1 MRKVFWAVAC
11 LLAVSISAAKADVLA
26 RISVSQ
32 QSMTVYVDGMPR
44 YTWPV
49 STARPPYATPRGTF
63 RPQRLERMWY
73 SRVYDNAPMPYAIF
87 FHYGFAV
94 HGTNQTRALGRP
106 ASHGCVRLPTQAAR
120 ELFTLVKQ
128 HGMSHSRIVV
138 GI

>member
-63 RPQRLERMWY
+63 RPQRMERMWY

-106 ASHGCVRLPTQAAR
+106 ASHGCVRLPTAAAR

-128 HGMSHSRIVV
+128 HGMRNSRIVV

>member
-63 RPQRLERMWY
+63 RPQRMERMWY

-106 ASHGCVRLPTQAAR
+106 ASHGCVRLPTAAAR

-128 HGMSHSRIVV
+128 HGMSNSRIVV
-138 GI
+138 GV

>member
-1 MRKVFWAVAC
+1 MRKVFWAAAC

-63 RPQRLERMWY
+63 RPQRMERMWY

>member
-1 MRKVFWAVAC
+1 
-11 LLAVSISAAKADVLA
+11 
-26 RISVSQ
+26 
-32 QSMTVYVDGMPR
+32 
-44 YTWPV
+44 
-49 STARPPYATPRGTF
+49 
-63 RPQRLERMWY
+63 
-73 SRVYDNAPMPYAIF
+73 
-87 FHYGFAV
+87 V